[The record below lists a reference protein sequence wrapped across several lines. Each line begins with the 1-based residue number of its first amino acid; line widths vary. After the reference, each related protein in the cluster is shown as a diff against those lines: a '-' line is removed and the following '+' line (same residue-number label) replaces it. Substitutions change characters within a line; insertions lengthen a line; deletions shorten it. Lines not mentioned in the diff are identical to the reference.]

1 MKRILLSIVLSL
13 LFSQILIGCGQK
25 VEQQAPTNILKSVQS
40 MKSQSNNHTQI
51 VQATVGITT
60 NIAIP
65 DLKNIKNTKYPD
77 IVAEV
82 GDTKITGLQLT
93 RGVAIKQNAFV
104 NNIKMPQDE
113 SFYEKIALGLLVK
126 NALIDTEVMRQGL
139 QVTPDEA
146 RSYLEQQKKSMDSLP
161 ESDPAKEAY
170 TKTINDNG
178 FSTSTDYIDSPETI
192 KFTQILLG
200 RVKLRN
206 LVLHSIPA
214 GQNEAYK
221 AWQDYTDKLINQ
233 GNYKIFIPVDIKGYQ
248 QLEEKAAQGK

>member
-1 MKRILLSIVLSL
+1 MKRILVSIVLL
-13 LFSQILIGCGQK
+13 LLLSQILIGCGQK
-25 VEQQAPTNILKSVQS
+25 AEQQVPTNILKAVQS
-40 MKSQSNNHTQI
+40 MTSQNNSHTQI
-51 VQATVGITT
+51 AQPIVGSTT

-65 DLKNIKNTKYPD
+65 DLKNIKNTKYPNV
-77 IVAEV
+77 VAEV

-93 RGVAIKQNAFV
+93 REVLIKQNDFV
-104 NNIKMPQDE
+104 NNIKKPQDE
-113 SFYEKIALGLLVK
+113 FFYEKIALGLLVK
-126 NALIDTEVMRQGL
+126 NALIDNEVMRQGL

-146 RSYLEQQKKSMDSLP
+146 SSYLEQQKKSMDSLP
-161 ESDPAKEAY
+161 DSDPAKKAY

-178 FSTSTDYIDSPETI
+178 FSTSTDYINSPETI

-221 AWQDYTDKLINQ
+221 TWQDYTDKLINQ
-233 GNYKIFIPVDIKGYQ
+233 VNYKIFIPVDIKGYQ
-248 QLEEKAAQGK
+248 QLEEQTAKGK